1 MRAIHQ
7 NVDGL
12 DISLETYSNGTHV
25 ISSDSAYVAPEVRL
39 FDWLEEWAEK
49 RPQKTFLLERSNQVD
64 MKWRGITYRELLQRA
79 KSVAAAIA
87 EMGLGPDRPILILS
101 GNSIEHQTLA
111 FAAMMAGVPY
121 APVSVAYSTVEDAL
135 PKLRFVID
143 LLDPGLVY
151 AADGMAFGRAMSI
164 DEMSGRIIVLGQNA
178 EAIRGA
184 VKFSTLEAGGSVSA
198 LKARQASLNADA
210 VVKFIFTS
218 GTTGAPKA
226 VQITHRMMCSDIDAI
241 ARCVPAFS
249 RDPVTAIDWLPWSHV
264 YGGSFGVNS
273 VLHSGGSLYID
284 DGRPLPAEYF
294 RTIENLANISPTV
307 FWNVPKAFEYLAKAL
322 TENPSLQSSF
332 FSKLRVMLYGA
343 ASLPSNI
350 LQSMQELAQ
359 SQSGRI
365 IPMLPAWG
373 LTETST
379 IATVAT
385 QLPHVVGAVGIPIP
399 GITLKLVPSGD
410 KYETRIKGPIVTR
423 GYWKAPEATNAAF
436 DDEGY
441 FRTGDALRLLDP
453 QNPALG
459 LVFEGRV
466 AEDFKLLSG
475 TWVNV
480 KEVRE
485 RALSR
490 FGSLVSDV
498 VVAGPDRDD
507 LSLLLFPPTKVD
519 SLAPDYTGQIR
530 SVLST
535 INANVTGSS
544 RVIARAVIVQEPPLV
559 EAGEVTEK
567 GSLNSRLILQRRKAF
582 IDAVY
587 QGEYPAVILPQAE
600 A

>member
-1 MRAIHQ
+1 MQAIHQ
-7 NVDGL
+7 DIGGL

-25 ISSDSAYVAPEVRL
+25 IRSGRSYVAPEARL
-39 FDWLEEWAEK
+39 FDWLEEWAAKKPED
-49 RPQKTFLLERSNQVD
+49 TFLFERSSHAD
-64 MKWRGITYRELLQRA
+64 TKWRGIAYREMLQRA

-87 EMGLGPDRPILILS
+87 GMGLGPDRPILILS
-101 GNSIEHQTLA
+101 GNSIEHQVLA
-111 FAAMMAGVPY
+111 FAAMMAGIPY
-121 APVSVAYSTVEDAL
+121 APVSVAYSTIEDAL

-143 LLDPGLVY
+143 LLGPGLVY

-164 DEMSGRIIVLGQNA
+164 DEMVGRIIVLGQNA
-178 EAIRGA
+178 EAVRGA
-184 VKFSTLEAGGSVSA
+184 VKFSTLEAGGSVAA
-198 LKARQASLNADA
+198 LEARQASLSADA
-210 VVKFIFTS
+210 VAKFIFTS

-226 VQITHRMMCSDIDAI
+226 VMITHRMMCSDIDAI
-241 ARCVPAFS
+241 AHCVPALS
-249 RDPVTAIDWLPWSHV
+249 SGPVTAIDWLPWSHV

-273 VLHSGGSLYID
+273 VLRSGGSLYID
-284 DGRPLPAEYF
+284 DGRPLPGEYS
-294 RTIENLANISPTV
+294 RTIENLANISPTI
-307 FWNVPKAFEYLAKAL
+307 FWNVPKAFEYLSKAL
-322 TENPSLQSSF
+322 IESPSLQRSF
-332 FSKLRVMLYGA
+332 FSKLHVMIYGA

-350 LQSMQELAQ
+350 LQSMQELAR
-359 SQSGRI
+359 SQSDRV

-385 QLPHVVGAVGIPIP
+385 QLSHIAGAIGVPVP
-399 GITLKLVPSGD
+399 GHTLKLVPNGD
-410 KYETRIKGPIVTR
+410 KYEARIKGPIVTR
-423 GYWKAPEATNAAF
+423 GYWKAPVATKAAF

-441 FRTGDALRLLDP
+441 FKTGDALRLLDP

-459 LVFEGRV
+459 LAFEGRV

-485 RALSR
+485 RVLSH
-490 FGSLVSDV
+490 FGPLVSDV

-507 LSLLLFPPTKVD
+507 LSLLLFPSSKVD
-519 SLAPDYTGQIR
+519 SLATDYIAAIR

-535 INANVTGSS
+535 INANITGSS
-544 RVIARAVIVQEPPLV
+544 RVIARAVIVQEPPLA

-582 IDAVY
+582 IDSVY
-587 QGEYPAVILPQAE
+587 QGDHPAVILPQAE
-600 A
+600 V